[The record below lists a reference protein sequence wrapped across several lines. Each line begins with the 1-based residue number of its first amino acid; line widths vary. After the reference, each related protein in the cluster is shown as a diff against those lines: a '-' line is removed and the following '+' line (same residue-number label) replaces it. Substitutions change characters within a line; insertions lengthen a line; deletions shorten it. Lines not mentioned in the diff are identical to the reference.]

1 VHSIFPVVIVLITG
15 LLFMHVLAVDSE
27 PWAARSAG
35 AMGTMHKIHS
45 GTMHEIHSRTTPDP
59 DAGRH
64 AAHAGG
70 ELCKSGSVQFAHGST
85 VPFGSLPIAGPTD
98 EGASS
103 LSEGVREKP
112 DLLSLCVLRR

>member
-1 VHSIFPVVIVLITG
+1 VHAIFPVVIVLITG

-27 PWAARSAG
+27 QWAARSAG

-45 GTMHEIHSRTTPDP
+45 GTMQEIHSRTTPDR

-70 ELCKSGSVQFAHGST
+70 VLCKSGSVPFAHGST
-85 VPFGSLPIAGPTD
+85 VPYGSLPIAGPTD

-103 LSEGVREKP
+103 WSEGVLEKP
-112 DLLSLCVLRR
+112 ISYLSVF